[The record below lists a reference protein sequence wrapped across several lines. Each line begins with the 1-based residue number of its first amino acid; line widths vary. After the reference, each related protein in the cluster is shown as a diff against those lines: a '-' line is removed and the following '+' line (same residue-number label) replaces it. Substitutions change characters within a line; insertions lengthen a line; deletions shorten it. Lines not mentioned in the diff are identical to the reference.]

1 MPVVSTRCGGAEDY
15 VIDDLTG
22 YLTDM
27 DPEQMADAIARILNN
42 PSERQRLGGNARAL
56 ASENYAL
63 AKFHK
68 NLREN
73 WAALWGENP

>member
-1 MPVVSTRCGGAEDY
+1 
-15 VIDDLTG
+15 
-22 YLTDM
+22 M